1 MIILVRCGSAQP
13 VPHPDYSRTMMRILE
28 IAYEYSK
35 IIELRLSNSQFTP
48 EEMKKAYEADTSNL
62 IQLVLLY
69 EKFYRSYDLMRDD
82 QIGRAHV

>member
-1 MIILVRCGSAQP
+1 
-13 VPHPDYSRTMMRILE
+13 MRILE

-82 QIGRAHV
+82 PDIIKEINFRRDIFLRVAPDVAKRFPKL